1 MTEMSLFQVY
11 YSVYLPVASWTKPF
25 RAPEIIASDSEAKE
39 HVKNVENTYMVL
51 SEIYF
56 SFIF

>member
-1 MTEMSLFQVY
+1 MNEAFSSTRNL
-11 YSVYLPVASWTKPF
+11 
-25 RAPEIIASDSEAKE
+25 IASDSEAKE

-56 SFIF
+56 SFIFEFLTILQIGPC